1 MKELN
6 ISPSFLIG
14 HIYYYGYA
22 FKHKIL
28 GLELS
33 ELIDPLKSAN

>member
-6 ISPSFLIG
+6 IHPSFLIG
-14 HIYYYGYA
+14 HVYYYGYA

-28 GLELS
+28 GPERAS
-33 ELIDPLKSAN
+33 MIDPMRSAA